1 MSFLIEEGQ
10 GIRHLLMGNEAI
22 VRGALEAGVNVATGY
37 PGTPSSEIIECLSKV
52 AGERN
57 IYVEWSTNEIVA
69 SEVAA
74 AASFAGL
81 RSMVVMKQNGVNVAS
96 DFLLHLSSSGTR
108 GGMVLVTCDDPGA
121 LSSVNE
127 GESRLFAKLLEFP
140 LLEPGDFQEA
150 KDMVPWAYELS
161 EKIGNIVM
169 LRSVTRLSHA
179 SGNVAYGPLPATAAK
194 AKYNCSG
201 PLLDPVNGPVVSMVV
216 AAPEIQHGP
225 QQDKLKKAE
234 EIFESCPFNTYTGP
248 PAPELLIITSSIC
261 SLYSREAIQ
270 ILGLEKRVGVLK
282 IATTWPLPARLVKK
296 HLASAQNIL
305 FVEEVAP
312 TLEDNVKVIAAE
324 SFAEIGATNFYG
336 KKSGHIPSVG
346 ELNPDLVI
354 SALSK
359 LCGVRQDAVPESF
372 AAQLKSLAGRYAPA
386 RSLTFCPGCPHR
398 ASYWSIH
405 SSVTLDGR
413 DGFVCGDIGCY
424 VFGMFPAGFNTVKTL
439 HCMGSG
445 SGVASGFGKLR
456 QFGMDQPILTVC
468 GDSTFFHAAMP
479 ALVNAIHQKSPITV
493 ILLDNRGTAM
503 TGFQPHPGLPVNVM
517 GEEAPALDMEKIC
530 RAMGAKVETS
540 DPFDLEKTRR
550 KLDHLLEYAEGAKV
564 LILKQACALS
574 PEKRGR
580 KKYDMKVDEARCRG
594 DNCGC
599 NRLCTRIFGC
609 PGLIWD
615 REKMVSRIDEII
627 CAGCGVCA
635 DICPAGAITK
645 KEVC

>member
-127 GESRLFAKLLEFP
+127 GESRLFAKMLEFP

-150 KDMVPWAYELS
+150 KDIVPWAYELS

-179 SGNVAYGPLPATAAK
+179 SGNVTYGSLPGTAAQ

-248 PAPELLIITSSIC
+248 PDPELLIITSSIC
-261 SLYSREAIQ
+261 SLYSREALQ
-270 ILGLEKRVGVLK
+270 ILGLEKRVGILK

-296 HLASAQNIL
+296 HMASAQNIL

-324 SFAEIGATNFYG
+324 SFAEIGSKNFYG

-359 LCGVRQDAVPESF
+359 LCGVKQDAPPESF
-372 AAQLKSLAGRYAPA
+372 AAELKSLVGRYAPA

-503 TGFQPHPGLPVNVM
+503 TGFQPHPGLPVNVL

-540 DPFDLEKTRR
+540 DPFDLDKTRK

-635 DICPAGAITK
+635 DICPAGAIAK

>member
-1 MSFLIEEGQ
+1 M
-10 GIRHLLMGNEAI
+10 
-22 VRGALEAGVNVATGY
+22 
-37 PGTPSSEIIECLSKV
+37 
-52 AGERN
+52 
-57 IYVEWSTNEIVA
+57 
-69 SEVAA
+69 
-74 AASFAGL
+74 
-81 RSMVVMKQNGVNVAS
+81 
-96 DFLLHLSSSGTR
+96 
-108 GGMVLVTCDDPGA
+108 
-121 LSSVNE
+121 
-127 GESRLFAKLLEFP
+127 
-140 LLEPGDFQEA
+140 
-150 KDMVPWAYELS
+150 
-161 EKIGNIVM
+161 
-169 LRSVTRLSHA
+169 
-179 SGNVAYGPLPATAAK
+179 
-194 AKYNCSG
+194 
-201 PLLDPVNGPVVSMVV
+201 
-216 AAPEIQHGP
+216 
-225 QQDKLKKAE
+225 
-234 EIFESCPFNTYTGP
+234 
-248 PAPELLIITSSIC
+248 
-261 SLYSREAIQ
+261 
-270 ILGLEKRVGVLK
+270 
-282 IATTWPLPARLVKK
+282 
-296 HLASAQNIL
+296 
-305 FVEEVAP
+305 
-312 TLEDNVKVIAAE
+312 
-324 SFAEIGATNFYG
+324 
-336 KKSGHIPSVG
+336 
-346 ELNPDLVI
+346 
-354 SALSK
+354 
-359 LCGVRQDAVPESF
+359 
-372 AAQLKSLAGRYAPA
+372 
-386 RSLTFCPGCPHR
+386 TFCPGCPHR

-456 QFGMDQPILTVC
+456 QFGMDQPVLTVC

-503 TGFQPHPGLPVNVM
+503 TGFQPHPGLPVNVL

-540 DPFDLEKTRR
+540 DPFDLEKTRK

-580 KKYDMKVDEARCRG
+580 KKYEMTVDEARCRG

-635 DICPAGAITK
+635 DICPAGAIAK

>member
-57 IYVEWSTNEIVA
+57 MYVEWSTNEIVA

-127 GESRLFAKLLEFP
+127 GESRLFAKMLEFP

-150 KDMVPWAYELS
+150 KDIVPWAYELS

-179 SGNVAYGPLPATAAK
+179 SGNVAYGPLPGTAAQ

-248 PAPELLIITSSIC
+248 PDPELLIITSSIC

-282 IATTWPLPARLVKK
+282 IATTWPLPARLVRK

-312 TLEDNVKVIAAE
+312 TLEDNVKIIAAD
-324 SFAEIGATNFYG
+324 SFAEIGAKNFYG

-359 LCGVRQDAVPESF
+359 LCGVKQDAVPESF
-372 AAQLKSLAGRYAPA
+372 AAELKSLAGRYAPA

-503 TGFQPHPGLPVNVM
+503 TGFQPHPGLPVNVL

-540 DPFDLEKTRR
+540 DPFDLDKTRK

-635 DICPAGAITK
+635 DICPAGAIAK